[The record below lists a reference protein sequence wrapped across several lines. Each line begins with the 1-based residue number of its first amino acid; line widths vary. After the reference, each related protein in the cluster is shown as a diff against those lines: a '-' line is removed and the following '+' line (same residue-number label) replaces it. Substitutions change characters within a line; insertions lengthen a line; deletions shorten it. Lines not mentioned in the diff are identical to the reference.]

1 MSENQQNPHT
11 PQISENTTQS
21 IATEQPPVQPVIP
34 QDPYKAA
41 IMPTYGRFDVT
52 FVKGK
57 GATLW
62 DDKGEAY
69 LDFVSGVAVN
79 ALGHAHPEIVD
90 TICHQAANLM
100 HISNL
105 YWNAPQLKLA
115 KSLADLSNGD
125 LNQVFFCN
133 SGTEALEGAL
143 KLARKYG
150 QKRGA
155 AKIAHLSNSFHGRTM
170 GALSVT
176 GQEKYQAPFRPLIP
190 EVYEFPANDV
200 AALASLDS
208 TFCAI
213 LVEPIQGEGGV
224 NTIQESYLLALKTIC
239 EQHDILLI
247 FDEVQT
253 GIGRLGTFYAYQ
265 SFNVVPD
272 VVCLAKGLGCG
283 FPIGAIVAS
292 TKASVLAGGD
302 HGSTFGGNP
311 LATAVACKA
320 VEIISNPEFLIGIQ
334 EKSKK
339 LTQKLKGLADGHLI
353 LNVKGMGLL
362 IGLDLG
368 ITSKKFNEKAFANKL
383 LLIPAGENVIRV
395 LPPLNVSDEE
405 IDLLIEKLT
414 SILTALKEEK
424 EEV

>member
-1 MSENQQNPHT
+1 MKNENN
-11 PQISENTTQS
+11 SN
-21 IATEQPPVQPVIP
+21 PVISQTSTP
-34 QDPYKAA
+34 PDPFKAA

-52 FVKGK
+52 FSKGK

-62 DDKGEAY
+62 DVKGETY

-79 ALGHAHPEIVD
+79 ALGHAHPEIVE
-90 TICHQAANLM
+90 TIANQAANLM

-105 YWNAPQLKLA
+105 YWNEPQLKLA
-115 KSLADLSNGD
+115 KALTDLSEGA
-125 LNQVFFCN
+125 LQQVFFCN

-155 AKIAHLSNSFHGRTM
+155 VKIAHLSNSFHGRTM

-190 EVYEFPANDV
+190 EIYEFPANNIE
-200 AALASLDS
+200 ALSALDDS
-208 TFCAI
+208 FCAI

-224 NTIQESYLLALKTIC
+224 NTMDDAYLKAVKSLC
-239 EQHDILLI
+239 DQHDILLI

-253 GIGRLGTFYAYQ
+253 GIGRLGSFYAYQ
-265 SFNVVPD
+265 SFSITPD

-292 TKASVLAGGD
+292 TKASVLASGD

-320 VEIISNPEFLIGIQ
+320 VEIISDPAFLLGVQ
-334 EKSKK
+334 QKSKQ
-339 LTQKLKGLADGHLI
+339 LTQKINALADGSVI
-353 LNVKGMGLL
+353 LKLKGMGLL
-362 IGLDLG
+362 IGIQLG
-368 ITSKKFNEKAFANKL
+368 VTSKAFNEKAFENNL

-405 IDLLIEKLT
+405 IEIFIEKL
-414 SILTALKEEK
+414 SKIVSALKEEK
-424 EEV
+424 TEA